1 MNWKNFLEK
10 NSLKIHLRNLW
21 PMLLA
26 LAGIFIIDQN
36 IKQLFLDGFRYY
48 TDYMD
53 FILTFNRG
61 VAFSMF
67 AFLKEYLKWIQ
78 VVMISGVVLYTLY
91 LNNRIYSVPVGILV
105 GAGFSNVYDRFTQ
118 VGVVDMFYYHAWPY
132 PIMGQNGF
140 AVFNFADMMIDLAV
154 VWLLWINWR
163 SEKKKK
169 ERESTDLAD

>member
-1 MNWKNFLEK
+1 MNWKNFLEN
-10 NSLKIHLRNLW
+10 NSLKITLRNLW

-26 LAGIFIIDQN
+26 MVGIFIIDQN

-53 FILTFNRG
+53 FILTFNKG

-78 VVMISGVVLYTLY
+78 LVMISGVVLYTLY
-91 LNNRIYSVPVGILV
+91 LNNRIYSLPVGILV

-118 VGVVDMFYYHAWPY
+118 VGVVDMFYYHGFPY
-132 PIMGQNGF
+132 PIGGMQGF

-154 VWLLWINWR
+154 VWLLWLNWKT
-163 SEKKKK
+163 EKAKK
-169 ERESTDLAD
+169 EENA